1 LSLWFAGEENIMFL
15 GSVQTRVDEKGRL
28 KLPADVKRELEE
40 GQKFFITSEDGR
52 WAQLYPI
59 KEWERKMS
67 WVMKMKPSHPA
78 RLKFENA
85 TRLYGLETEMDGQGR
100 VLLPQ
105 RLRTKARLMNED
117 VTIVGKL
124 LKPKE
129 PGYPGILEVINDADY
144 VAEVEAAPITNED
157 RMAMSEFED

>member
-1 LSLWFAGEENIMFL
+1 MFL

-40 GQKFFITSEDGR
+40 GQRFFITSEDGKR
-52 WAQLYPI
+52 AQLYPI
-59 KEWERKMS
+59 QEWERKMS
-67 WVMKMKPSHPA
+67 WVMKMPSSHPV

-85 TRLYGLETEMDGQGR
+85 TMFYGLETEMDAQGR

-105 RLRTKARLMNED
+105 RLRTRARLMSEE
-117 VTIVGKL
+117 VSVIGKL

-144 VAEVEAAPITNED
+144 AAEIEAAPLTSDD
-157 RMAMSEFED
+157 RLTMSEFEG